1 MKNFSKAIINN
12 VPTSCGL
19 CEAID
24 YASVTLTDTWF
35 DYQNTGDYMK
45 YELVIK
51 ACIELGVYSGD
62 ENFPITDPEF
72 PDDANKAFMKAFDIW
87 DHTTE
92 YGMNRL
98 RVLNKLIDY
107 IELDEVFS

>member
-1 MKNFSKAIINN
+1 MKNFSKAIVNN
-12 VPTSCGL
+12 IPTSCGL

-24 YASVTLTDTWF
+24 YASVILNDTLL
-35 DYQNTGDYMK
+35 DYQNIKVYTK
-45 YELVIK
+45 YKLVIK

-62 ENFPITDPEF
+62 KNFPITDPEF